1 MKKLAALLLAAVMAT
16 SVIGC
21 GDSTDVVGD
30 FTDTVIRPNNGLAE
44 GEIGDTLRTYWFD
57 FAVNSAYLCDSF
69 SGYNAADGN
78 KLLVVDITVINTFG
92 EPLPMFDSDFWV
104 EWDGGNN
111 AYADPVENAS
121 SLSSKILPG
130 EYYLDVDETE
140 KGLLLFEVPDGYTE
154 YAIAYL
160 EINSDDETGDFFVI
174 YFEPDQR

>member
-21 GDSTDVVGD
+21 GDSTDAVED

-57 FAVNSAYLCDSF
+57 FAVNSAYLCDSL

-92 EPLPMFDSDFWV
+92 ELLPMFDTDFWV
-104 EWDGGNN
+104 EWDGDDN
-111 AYADPVENAS
+111 AYAYPVENAS

-130 EYYLDVDETE
+130 EYYLDVDETK
-140 KGLLLFEVPDGYTE
+140 KGLLLYEVPSGYSE
-154 YAIAYL
+154 YTFVYL
-160 EINSDDETGDFFVI
+160 EVSSDEEFGDGFAV
-174 YFEPDQR
+174 YLEPDQR